1 MGIYSKP
8 LGSCLDIRHKAYR
21 ITPPTPGA
29 APCFAAWFPKLRL
42 AELIALSSLGR
53 PAKKHLTICLRGIES
68 RNNRHEKYIAIG
80 PRWIPFQRSGTPE
93 FRPGPVSLVESPFA
107 GRNHGQR
114 AVRPGRAR
122 AGASTPD
129 PTATAPN
136 EPRSP
141 TVARPWRIAVK
152 PAAPHQS
159 SSDGPKDHRRPGC
172 PACVAEGV

>member
-1 MGIYSKP
+1 MKNIRVTSEHKTLGLPVAENFVDQPSNLKP
-8 LGSCLDIRHKAYR
+8 NMNAVLSFSTNGTGSCLS
-21 ITPPTPGA
+21 T
-29 APCFAAWFPKLRL
+29 
-42 AELIALSSLGR
+42 ELIALSSLGR

-93 FRPGPVSLVESPFA
+93 FRPGPVSWVESPFA

-159 SSDGPKDHRRPGC
+159 SSDGPMD
-172 PACVAEGV
+172 